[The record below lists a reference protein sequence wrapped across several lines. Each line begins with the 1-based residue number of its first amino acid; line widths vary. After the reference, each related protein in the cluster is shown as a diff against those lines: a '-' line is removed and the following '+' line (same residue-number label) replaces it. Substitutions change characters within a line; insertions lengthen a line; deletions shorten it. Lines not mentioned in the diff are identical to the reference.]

1 MDEKLLLQA
10 IHSEIQSRNAYELL
24 AGRIKHE
31 SGRLVMDA
39 MSKEEERHRMTL
51 AAWYRKQTGR
61 DYEFDANIQVGPDL
75 SFIKKSTFKYTD
87 GLEALKL
94 ALGAEID
101 AIAFYSGALEQAG
114 KNERKTL
121 KSLIKF
127 ENKHKKI
134 LTKEI
139 EKMKTSNHWNLPKE

>member
-1 MDEKLLLQA
+1 MDEEVLLKA

-39 MSKEEERHRMTL
+39 MSREEEGHRRTL
-51 AAWYRKQTGR
+51 AAWYRKLTGR
-61 DYEFDANIQVGPDL
+61 DYAFDTNIEVGPDL
-75 SFIKKSTFKYTD
+75 SFIKKSTFAYTD
-87 GLEALKL
+87 GLEALRL

-101 AIAFYSGALEQAG
+101 AIAFYTEALQTAG
-114 KNERKTL
+114 KNDKKTL

-127 ENKHKKI
+127 ENRHKKI

-139 EKMKTSNHWNLPKE
+139 EKMETSNHWDLPKA